1 MKNADVRD
9 DKGIGLVSFG
19 FAQSRLQPPRRRR
32 YFMSTLVYLS
42 LGANVGD
49 SARSIREAVTRLES
63 AEHVVAASSFYETEP
78 VEFTDQAWFLN
89 CAVALET
96 TKTPAQLMA
105 ALLTIEREMGR
116 QRTQKKGPRTIDIDI
131 LLFGD
136 TVVESPEL
144 TIPHPAMPQRRFALE
159 PLAEIAA
166 EARHPVLG
174 KTVRELLAELPAG
187 QTVRKIPIRATD

>member
-1 MKNADVRD
+1 
-9 DKGIGLVSFG
+9 
-19 FAQSRLQPPRRRR
+19 
-32 YFMSTLVYLS
+32 MSTLVYLS

-49 SARSIREAVTRLES
+49 CARNIREAIARLE
-63 AEHVVAASSFYETEP
+63 ELGHVVAASSFYETEP

-96 TKTPAQLMA
+96 AKTPAQLMA

-136 TVVESPEL
+136 TVIDSLEL
-144 TIPHPAMPQRRFALE
+144 TIPHAAMQQRRFVLE

-174 KTVRELLAELPAG
+174 KTVGELLAALPAG
-187 QTVRKIPIRATD
+187 QAVRKIPIRATD

>member
-1 MKNADVRD
+1 
-9 DKGIGLVSFG
+9 
-19 FAQSRLQPPRRRR
+19 
-32 YFMSTLVYLS
+32 MSTLVYLS

-49 SARSIREAVTRLES
+49 CARNIREAIARLE
-63 AEHVVAASSFYETEP
+63 ALGHVVAASSFYETEP

-89 CAVALET
+89 CAAALET

-131 LLFGD
+131 LFFGD
-136 TVVESPEL
+136 TVMDSPEL
-144 TIPHPAMPQRRFALE
+144 IIPHPAMQQRRFVLE

-174 KTVRELLAELPAG
+174 KTVRELMTGLPAG

>member
-1 MKNADVRD
+1 MR
-9 DKGIGLVSFG
+9 
-19 FAQSRLQPPRRRR
+19 
-32 YFMSTLVYLS
+32 TLVYLS

-49 SARSIREAVTRLES
+49 CASNIREAITRL
-63 AEHVVAASSFYETEP
+63 AALGPVVAASSFYETEP
-78 VEFTDQAWFLN
+78 VEVTEQAWFLN

-96 TKTPAQLMA
+96 TKTPTQLIA

-116 QRTQKKGPRTIDIDI
+116 QRTQRKGPRTIDIDI

-136 TVVESPEL
+136 TVVDSPEL
-144 TIPHPAMPQRRFALE
+144 TIPHPAMQQRRFVLE

-166 EARHPVLG
+166 DARHPVLG
-174 KTVRELLAELPAG
+174 KSVRELLDGLPVG

>member
-1 MKNADVRD
+1 
-9 DKGIGLVSFG
+9 
-19 FAQSRLQPPRRRR
+19 
-32 YFMSTLVYLS
+32 MSTLVYLS

-49 SARSIREAVTRLES
+49 CARNIREAIARLE
-63 AEHVVAASSFYETEP
+63 ELGHVVAASSFYETDP

-96 TKTPAQLMA
+96 AKTPAQLMA

-136 TVVESPEL
+136 TVVDSPEL
-144 TIPHPAMPQRRFALE
+144 TIPHPAMQERRFVLE
-159 PLAEIAA
+159 PLGEIAA

-174 KTVRELLAELPAG
+174 KTVGELLAALPAG
-187 QTVRKIPIRATD
+187 EAVRKIPIRATD